1 MEEKLENQTFVVT
14 GSRPLEERAVERIIR
29 LEGGVLDGLKEWPR
43 KAVIVVGR
51 QDFDGDFLLRS
62 INVRHGY
69 GCEYD
74 YLSQEAFL
82 DFWLDGILPEY
93 FEGDP
98 RIEEHEGLSFLASVG
113 FEWPEISEIRGAGSL
128 DGAVSWG
135 KVSLLASE
143 FKYRARKGISERTRR
158 KRLADAVTAPGGLGL
173 RVAANY
179 LAFFVR
185 LNRNKWDCRDAV
197 QKWRADLDWLRD
209 TYYETSAYKF
219 SWPTY

>member
-1 MEEKLENQTFVVT
+1 MEQKLENRTFVVT
-14 GSRPLEERAVERIIR
+14 GSHPLEERAVERIIS
-29 LEGGVLDGLKEWPR
+29 LEGGVLDELKAWPV

-69 GCEYD
+69 GYD
-74 YLSQEAFL
+74 YLSQEAFF
-82 DFWLDGILPEY
+82 DFWLDGVLPEY

-98 RIEEHEGLSFLASVG
+98 RIDEHEGLSFLASVG
-113 FEWPEISEIRGAGSL
+113 FKWPTINEIRGAGSL
-128 DGAVSWG
+128 DGSVSWG

-158 KRLADAVTAPGGLGL
+158 KRLANAVTAPDGLGL
-173 RVAANY
+173 RVVANY
-179 LAFFVR
+179 LAFFIR
-185 LNRNKWDCRDAV
+185 LNRSKWDCRDAV
-197 QKWRADLDWLRD
+197 GKWRADLDWLHD
-209 TYYETSAYKF
+209 TYYENSAYKF